1 MGKISYI
8 LMRGQDKG
16 EEALDEDLKLI
27 KEVLK
32 GNVDSFS
39 ILMNKYEHM
48 VFSFAYNMINDR
60 EAAQDVTQEVFII
73 VYNKL
78 YMYDKKYKFK
88 NWLLKI
94 ARNKCIDYIRKY
106 KRVYEANIEDITYIY
121 DKNPGP
127 EEAMEIREAK
137 LIIRDFIG
145 KLGDIDRQIITLK
158 YSSGTTFVDIG
169 EVMGMTEGAV
179 KRRYYKI
186 RDSFKKH
193 YEREQ
198 REKEVQFVKCKTFRD
213 HMYEYMEG
221 DLSRDMEKS
230 MDMHKEQCMKC
241 REVFEEEKAMDDTF
255 KRAFDNTYIEFD
267 STRNS
272 VLESIDRNKY
282 SNKNGNKL
290 YYKFCKSFKSYGA
303 IVAMI
308 IGMLI
313 LAPFIK
319 NLFSTSSEI
328 VPLKHDESMS
338 KITFDI
344 TSEEISI
351 SDELKGLSWNNS
363 KDSRYTMAIYNDED
377 QTDMKPFI
385 FFTDNNIKKSYKL
398 TFKSKNNSDIKIY
411 EFKWMEDNNIMIL
424 LSDKDSKLQGG
435 NKLIVLNLENLS
447 FDIIYG
453 TETSNDVFRE
463 FTINHNQIRIDTTSV
478 DETGRQI
485 GKGVEYV
492 DFKDVTTD
500 ENNEVRIYL
509 NKIIEAIKNDDY
521 ESISGILE
529 GSKIN
534 KKYMD
539 SDIYLN
545 KIYKIGNEEEGKREF
560 LIDFLCVKDD
570 GNRKRYIKRVMLE
583 NKYEKTFLK
592 GLGVE

>member
-1 MGKISYI
+1 M
-8 LMRGQDKG
+8 
-16 EEALDEDLKLI
+16 
-27 KEVLK
+27 
-32 GNVDSFS
+32 
-39 ILMNKYEHM
+39 
-48 VFSFAYNMINDR
+48 
-60 EAAQDVTQEVFII
+60 
-73 VYNKL
+73 
-78 YMYDKKYKFK
+78 
-88 NWLLKI
+88 
-94 ARNKCIDYIRKY
+94 
-106 KRVYEANIEDITYIY
+106 
-121 DKNPGP
+121 
-127 EEAMEIREAK
+127 
-137 LIIRDFIG
+137 
-145 KLGDIDRQIITLK
+145 
-158 YSSGTTFVDIG
+158 
-169 EVMGMTEGAV
+169 
-179 KRRYYKI
+179 
-186 RDSFKKH
+186 
-193 YEREQ
+193 
-198 REKEVQFVKCKTFRD
+198 KCKTFRD

-529 GSKIN
+529 GAKIN

-545 KIYKIGNEEEGKREF
+545 KIYKIGNEEEGKRQL